1 MAGVGTADVPAASEA
16 SYRAAVPSGVST
28 GICMVL
34 EMRDGETSKLQEK
47 GMLKAVL
54 NIIDV
59 IAHELLGMDVWE
71 QAEID
76 RTMDETLDGTKNE
89 RCWSRAN
96 SSANTALAIPM
107 TVCRAGAAE
116 NEVFRHMYIST
127 LTGNRLACPTEAGS
141 AAEDM
146 ITDTESFHTL
156 KFGHQKDVRRDMCN
170 VGDEIGSAPSVQFN
184 SETSN
189 FFTEFPELGQG
200 VLPRCE

>member
-1 MAGVGTADVPAASEA
+1 MAGVGTADVPAASET
-16 SYRAAVPSGVST
+16 SYRVAVPSGVSS
-28 GICMVL
+28 GICVVL
-34 EMRDGETSKLQEK
+34 EMHNGDKSKLRDK

-76 RTMDETLDGTKNE
+76 RTMDETLDRTKNE

-96 SSANTALAIPM
+96 SSANTALAISM
-107 TVCRAGAAE
+107 TVCRAGDAE
-116 NEVFRHMYIST
+116 NEVFPCMYIST
-127 LTGNRLACPTEAGS
+127 LTGNCLGCPTEAS
-141 AAEDM
+141 SVAEDM
-146 ITDTESFHTL
+146 ITDTESFYTL

-170 VGDEIGSAPSVQFN
+170 VGDEIGFAPSVQFN

-200 VLPRCE
+200 VLPRCV